1 MARGENQKLKLL
13 YLLDILNEY
22 TDDEHSI
29 TMQEIVKKLAAC
41 GVHAERKTL
50 YNDLEELR
58 TYGADII
65 GEKDGL
71 GYNYHIGNRKFEL
84 AELKL
89 LVDAVQSSRFIT
101 KAKSKE
107 LIRKINDLTSKYH
120 ADELNR
126 QVYVAERVKTMNE
139 SIYYNVDLIHT
150 AISEDVKIRFRYF
163 MWDENKKQ
171 VYRRNGA
178 YYSVSPWGLTWD
190 DENYYLIGYDDE
202 YETIRYYRVDK
213 MKKIVLSDE
222 KREGRDSFKSVDMA
236 VYSKK
241 RFGMFDGEETEV
253 ELLCNNDMAGVIIDR
268 FGKNTPFVKQDKE
281 HFVALVSVA
290 VSIQFLGWVM
300 SLGDGVKIVGPESV
314 VLQMRDEVKRLK
326 TAYLGD

>member
-1 MARGENQKLKLL
+1 MAKGENQKLKLL
-13 YLLDILNEY
+13 YLLDILNKY
-22 TDDEHSI
+22 TDDEHFI
-29 TMQEIVKKLAAC
+29 TMQEIVKKLADC
-41 GVHAERKTL
+41 GVNAERKTL

-58 TYGADII
+58 TYGIDVI

-107 LIRKINDLTSKYH
+107 LIKKLNDLTSKYH
-120 ADELNR
+120 AEELNH
-126 QVYVAERVKTMNE
+126 QVFVAGRVKTMNE

-150 AISEDVKIRFRYF
+150 AISEDVKIRFRYD
-163 MWDENKKQ
+163 MWNENKKQ

-202 YETIRYYRVDK
+202 YEAIRYYRVDK

-241 RFGMFDGEETEV
+241 RFGMFDEEETEV
-253 ELLCNNDMAGVIIDR
+253 ELLCDNDMAGVIIDR
-268 FGKNTPFVKQDKE
+268 FGKNTPFVKRDEE

-300 SLGDGVKIVGPESV
+300 SLGEGVKIVGPESV
-314 VLQMRDEVKRLK
+314 VLQMQDEVKRLK
-326 TAYLGD
+326 YAYLGD

>member
-1 MARGENQKLKLL
+1 MAKGENQKLKLL
-13 YLLDILNEY
+13 YLLDILNKY
-22 TDDEHSI
+22 TDDEHFI
-29 TMQEIVKKLAAC
+29 TMQEIVKKLADC
-41 GVHAERKTL
+41 GVNAERKTL

-58 TYGADII
+58 TYGIDVI

-107 LIRKINDLTSKYH
+107 LIKKLNDLTSKYH
-120 ADELNR
+120 AEELNH
-126 QVYVAERVKTMNE
+126 QVFVAGRVKTMNE

-163 MWDENKKQ
+163 MWNENKKQ

-202 YETIRYYRVDK
+202 YEAIRYYRVDK

-236 VYSKK
+236 AYSKK

-253 ELLCNNDMAGVIIDR
+253 ELLCDNNMAGVIIDR
-268 FGKNTPFVKQDKE
+268 FGKNTPFVKQDEE

-314 VLQMRDEVKRLK
+314 VLQMQDEVKRLK
-326 TAYLGD
+326 YAYLGD

>member
-1 MARGENQKLKLL
+1 MAKGENQKLKLL
-13 YLLDILNEY
+13 YLLDILNKY
-22 TDDEHSI
+22 TDDEHFI
-29 TMQEIVKKLAAC
+29 TMQEIVKRLADC
-41 GVHAERKTL
+41 GVNAERKTL

-58 TYGADII
+58 TYGIDVI

-107 LIRKINDLTSKYH
+107 LIKKLNDLTSKYH
-120 ADELNR
+120 AEELNH
-126 QVYVAERVKTMNE
+126 QVFVAGRVKTMNE

-163 MWDENKKQ
+163 MWNENKKQ

-202 YETIRYYRVDK
+202 YEAIRYYRVDK

-253 ELLCNNDMAGVIIDR
+253 ELLCDNDMAGVIIDR
-268 FGKNTPFVKQDKE
+268 FGKNTPFVKRDEE

-300 SLGDGVKIVGPESV
+300 SLGEGVKIVGPESV
-314 VLQMRDEVKRLK
+314 VLQMQDEVKRLK
-326 TAYLGD
+326 YAYLGD

>member
-1 MARGENQKLKLL
+1 MAKGENQKLKLL
-13 YLLDILNEY
+13 YLLDILNKY
-22 TDDEHSI
+22 TDDEHFI
-29 TMQEIVKKLAAC
+29 TMQEIVKKLADC
-41 GVHAERKTL
+41 GVNAERKTL

-58 TYGADII
+58 TYGIDVI

-107 LIRKINDLTSKYH
+107 LIKKLNDLTSKYH
-120 ADELNR
+120 AEELNH
-126 QVYVAERVKTMNE
+126 QVFVAGRVKTMNE

-163 MWDENKKQ
+163 MWNENKKQ

-202 YETIRYYRVDK
+202 YEAIRYYRVDK

-241 RFGMFDGEETEV
+241 RFGMFDEEETEV
-253 ELLCNNDMAGVIIDR
+253 ELLCDNDMAGVIIDR
-268 FGKNTPFVKQDKE
+268 FGKNTPFVKRDEE

-300 SLGDGVKIVGPESV
+300 SLGEGVKIVGPESV
-314 VLQMRDEVKRLK
+314 VLQMQDEVKRLK
-326 TAYLGD
+326 YAYLGD